1 MTTVGVGSLRFRLNY
16 GLVKRREKKKKKKK
30 KKRNGVGELL
40 RDVFPS
46 FSVASR
52 DSVSYDFVF

>member
-1 MTTVGVGSLRFRLNY
+1 M
-16 GLVKRREKKKKKKK
+16 GLLKEGKKEKEKEKE